1 MPRHR
6 HRAALALGLALLTL
20 ANAAPAAAQADA
32 PAAAA
37 PAPTLTPPRVA
48 HFVEAP
54 RPEGAGSEGASVEL
68 ELTIAADGALLDA
81 KVVGPAGEGWD
92 AAALA
97 AVKQFTFEPARRGDK
112 GVPARIRYR
121 YTFDPLPPPEPVPAE
136 VDAGTATADAG
147 TAPEG
152 GPATPADTPLP
163 SFGATAS
170 IAAPPRETTKRE
182 LSTAELTRT
191 AGTRGDALRVVEL
204 LPGVARSPGLNGF
217 LVIRGAGPQD
227 SQVIFEGGPVERLYH
242 FGGLTSFVQPRLLEK
257 IDLYPGNF
265 SARYGRKVGGI
276 VDVGVRD
283 PRRDG
288 YHGIADVNMIDASIL
303 AEGPVGERGAF
314 AVAAK
319 RSYVDFWFKNVVP
332 QDALGVTAAPVYYD
346 YQAIYSYKTESGSK
360 LRLMWFGSDD
370 VFSLNIKAPADGDPA
385 VHGNFSQASSFHR
398 LQATWKQALG
408 AGVDQE
414 ITAGAGTMGFHNA
427 IGAYALDVDAY
438 DAFVRAEWRV
448 RLGQAAKLI
457 GGFDGYVLSGDV
469 KYFGPIIL
477 QQDGNPR
484 YYSGPLS
491 ALPMATFDGWWTTVR
506 PAGYVEAVVNAGDR
520 VQLVP
525 GLRADYFT
533 EGGSWSIHPRF
544 SGRWRVAGQTT
555 LKGGAGLY
563 SQPPQLGEAIE
574 KFGNPNLGLTK
585 AQHYSVGVEQRFG
598 AVGSITLDT
607 FYKRLWDVQVAGV
620 DASGRE
626 TQVNGGKGRIYGLET
641 MAKLNPTGRAFG
653 FISYTFSR
661 SERQDHPGEAWRL
674 FDFDQTHILSVAGGY
689 RLPRNWDLG
698 ATFRLVSG
706 NPTTPVKGSVYDAAS
721 DYYTPLFGAV
731 NSARN
736 PLFHQLSVRVE
747 KAWRFNAWALAAYL
761 DVQNAYNHRS
771 QEGLQY
777 SYDYKRSAPIEG
789 LPVLPSLGLRG
800 EL

>member
-6 HRAALALGLALLTL
+6 TRAALALGLALLTL
-20 ANAAPAAAQADA
+20 AKVRPAAAQD
-32 PAAAA
+32 A

-54 RPEGAGSEGASVEL
+54 RPEGAGPEGAAVEL
-68 ELTIAADGALLDA
+68 ELTIGADGALTDS
-81 KVVGPAGEGWD
+81 KVVGSAGEGWD

-97 AVKQFTFEPARRGDK
+97 AVRQFTFEPARKGDK
-112 GVPARIRYR
+112 AVPARIRYR
-121 YTFDPLPPPEPVPAE
+121 YTFDPILPPEPVAPPIE
-136 VDAGTATADAG
+136 ADAG
-147 TAPEG
+147 TPTKDSGAAPEV
-152 GPATPADTPLP
+152 GPAPPAETLP

-170 IAAPPRETTKRE
+170 VAAPPRETTKRE
-182 LSTAELTRT
+182 LSTQELTRA

-227 SQVIFEGGPVERLYH
+227 SQVIFEGGPIERLYH
-242 FGGLTSFVQPRLLEK
+242 FGGLTSFMNGRLLER

-276 VDVGVRD
+276 VDTAVRD

-314 AVAAK
+314 ALAAK
-319 RSYVDFWFKNVVP
+319 RSYVDFWFKNVIP
-332 QDALGVTAAPVYYD
+332 QDALGVTASPVYYD
-346 YQAIYSYKTESGSK
+346 YQAIYSYKTERGSK

-370 VFSLNIKAPADGDPA
+370 VFKLNVKAPVDGDPA
-385 VHGNFSQASSFHR
+385 IHGNFGQASSFHR
-398 LQATWKQALG
+398 LQATWKQALNDRF
-408 AGVDQE
+408 DQE
-414 ITAGAGTMGFHNA
+414 LTAGIGTLGSHNSL
-427 IGAYALDVDAY
+427 GSWALDVSAY
-438 DAFVRAEWRV
+438 EAFARGEWRV
-448 RLGQAAKLI
+448 RLADWAKLI
-457 GGFDGYVLSGDV
+457 AGVDSYVLTGDV
-469 KYFGPIIL
+469 AYQGPIIL

-491 ALPMATFDGWWTTVR
+491 DLPVTQWDGWWTTVR
-506 PAGYVEAVVNAGDR
+506 PAGYVEAVINAGDR

-525 GLRADYFT
+525 GLRADSFT
-533 EGGSWSIHPRF
+533 EGGGTWSVHPRF
-544 SGRWRVAGQTT
+544 SGRWRVAAQTT
-555 LKGGAGLY
+555 LKLGAGLY
-563 SQPPQLGEAIE
+563 SQPPQLGEAIQ

-585 AQHYSVGVEQRFG
+585 AQHYSLGVEQVFG
-598 AVGSITLDT
+598 TRGSLSIDS

-620 DASGRE
+620 DADGRE
-626 TQVNGGKGRIYGLET
+626 TQVNGGKGRIYGVET
-641 MAKLNPTGRAFG
+641 MAKLNPTGRTFG
-653 FISYTFSR
+653 FISYTLSR
-661 SERQDHPGEAWRL
+661 SERQDHPGERWRL
-674 FDFDQTHILSVAGGY
+674 FDFDQTHILSVAGGH
-689 RLPRNWDLG
+689 RLPRNWDLSG
-698 ATFRLVSG
+698 TFRLVSG
-706 NPTTPVKGSVYDAAS
+706 NPTTPVTGSVYDAAS
-721 DYYTPLFGAV
+721 DYYAPVFGAV

-747 KAWRFNAWALAAYL
+747 KAWKFNAWALAAYL
-761 DVQNAYNHRS
+761 DVQNLYNHRS